1 MYNTT
6 MDRPKLPNVVPVQFV
21 REVITE
27 LKKVTWPT
35 REETV
40 KLTAVVIA
48 ISLIVAVF
56 IGGLDAI
63 LVKITGLLF
72 KR

>member
-1 MYNTT
+1 
-6 MDRPKLPNVVPVQFV
+6 MDTVQKPSIPSVAPGRFIKEVVA
-21 REVITE
+21 E

-40 KLTAVVIA
+40 KLTVIVIV
-48 ISLIVAVF
+48 ISILVGAF
-56 IGGLDAI
+56 IGGLDA
-63 LVKITGLLF
+63 LFVRATTLLF